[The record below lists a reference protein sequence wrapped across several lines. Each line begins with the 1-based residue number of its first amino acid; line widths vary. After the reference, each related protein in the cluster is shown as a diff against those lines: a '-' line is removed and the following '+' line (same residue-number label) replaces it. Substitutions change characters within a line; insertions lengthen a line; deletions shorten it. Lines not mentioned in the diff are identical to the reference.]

1 MTDNRH
7 RTTPTPEHAVY
18 AISVAAEL
26 SGAAVQSIRLWE
38 RRGLLTPQRSS
49 GGTRRY
55 SANDLTRIARITAL
69 VDAGVNIAG
78 IARILDLEDDN
89 TDLRAQR
96 HTRQDPKQPR

>member
-1 MTDNRH
+1 MTDDQH
-7 RTTPTPEHAVY
+7 PTAPAPERPVY

-38 RRGLLTPQRSS
+38 RRGLLAPQRSS

-55 SANDLTRIARITAL
+55 SANDLTRIGRITAL
-69 VDAGVNIAG
+69 VEAGVNIAG

-89 TDLRAQR
+89 ADLRAR
-96 HTRQDPKQPR
+96 AD